1 MQRYTFGPVASR
13 RFGVSLGIDLSPGAK
28 SCNFDCLY
36 CELPAAVQRNTIEH
50 PPAVAEIVAEVKAVL
65 ATRSDIDVLTITANG
80 EPTLYPDLQPLIDA
94 LKTLPDRPRLLIL
107 SNGSTIADPAVQ
119 NALAKLDTVKLSL
132 DCAGAPCF
140 KKLDRPLENDIEAII
155 AGMESFRRRFSKEL
169 VIEILVVKGINDTEA
184 EFALLRNALTRI
196 APDRIDL
203 GTIDRPP
210 AYAVEGVSLDRLGEL
225 AAALAP
231 LPVAIAVPK
240 KEAHPGNYDRDAI
253 LATLQKRPW
262 SEDEAAVLLD
272 SASRTLL
279 HDLVTDGTV
288 ETIRFG
294 EKTFYKPA
302 RKS

>member
-140 KKLDRPLENDIEAII
+140 KKLDRQSWNRWRESTAADGS
-155 AGMESFRRRFSKEL
+155 AGVSGRQ
-169 VIEILVVKGINDTEA
+169 
-184 EFALLRNALTRI
+184 LTS
-196 APDRIDL
+196 PDR
-203 GTIDRPP
+203 GR
-210 AYAVEGVSLDRLGEL
+210 V
-225 AAALAP
+225 
-231 LPVAIAVPK
+231 
-240 KEAHPGNYDRDAI
+240 
-253 LATLQKRPW
+253 W
-262 SEDEAAVLLD
+262 
-272 SASRTLL
+272 
-279 HDLVTDGTV
+279 
-288 ETIRFG
+288 
-294 EKTFYKPA
+294 A
-302 RKS
+302 RHWR